1 MAERKKGGLQFPIF
15 YMLISLW
22 FISILGVTYYF
33 TKKANPILLDEKG
46 EVKGRAVID

>member
-1 MAERKKGGLQFPIF
+1 MAVRTKGGLKFPILF
-15 YMLISLW
+15 LLISVW

-46 EVKGRAVID
+46 DVKGRPVID